1 MTSVSTLIMVE
12 LRKLIRRPMTWILVL
27 ILLGI
32 ILFVYG
38 SLIATIL
45 GPDVGDLDKDSLR
58 EVLVLPDGTFFGAT
72 IVQQVGTVVLIVLAA
87 ATIGSEFSWATF
99 RSMLFMGA
107 SRLRLLI
114 AKLIALLLVALALV
128 GTGLAFAVGA
138 ALASE
143 AIVGLPP
150 GADTWNS
157 GSLASDVALAAGI
170 AFVTVAIWT
179 LVSATITLVTR
190 SLATGL
196 GVTLALGLLGGQV
209 AYLIGQLGTA
219 GRWISRVF
227 PNRAID
233 ALNAVVSSEPE
244 TYTVADWAWIS
255 ANLAGWTVLLVMLSL
270 LAFRRMNLLSG

>member
-12 LRKLIRRPMTWILVL
+12 LRKLIRRPMTWILIL

-45 GPDVGDLDKDSLR
+45 GPDVGDLDKDALR

-128 GTGLAFAVGA
+128 GTGLVFAVGA

-150 GADTWNS
+150 DAATWSS
-157 GSLASDVALAAGI
+157 GSLASDIALATGI
-170 AFVTVAIWT
+170 TFVTVAIWT

-233 ALNAVVSSEPE
+233 ALNAVASSEPE